1 MPTISQFFGITIRMY
16 YRDHWPPH
24 FHAYY
29 ADASAAVDIETLEV
43 LQGRLPRRAYRMTLE
58 WAIEHRAE
66 LRDNWR
72 RAREHE
78 PLAPIEPLR

>member
-16 YRDHWPPH
+16 YRDHAPPH

-29 ADASAAVDIETLEV
+29 AEASSVIEIDTLDILE
-43 LQGRLPRRAYRMTLE
+43 GGLPERAYRMVLE
-58 WAIEHRAE
+58 WAVEHRAE

-72 RAREHE
+72 RAREHQ
-78 PLAPIEPLR
+78 PLEPIEPLR